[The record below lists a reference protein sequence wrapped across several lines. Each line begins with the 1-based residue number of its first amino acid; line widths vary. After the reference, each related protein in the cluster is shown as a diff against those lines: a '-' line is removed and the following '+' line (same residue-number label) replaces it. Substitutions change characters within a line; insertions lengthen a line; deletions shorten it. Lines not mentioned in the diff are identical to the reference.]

1 MKMRNPNKRISTAI
15 IIIMLSTVLFMS
27 ACTEPPPASPTPPRT
42 PGPAFQMIIE
52 RVQNL
57 AQTYEA
63 KEYVAILFPPLSKK
77 SEYDVELRAWV
88 ITITAFPPEA
98 REGFERAEWFDG
110 DIDEHFLSFRE
121 PTWLVYDDGRIVP
134 MGGAFMIEADIEQL
148 NIDKKL
154 PSQPPTP
161 TPAPAPTP
169 APVPAPVPVPV
180 PTPTK
185 AAITV
190 HLLAVLHS
198 RYDSIADLPDSA
210 KIRITGYSQ
219 DEEWMKKALAT
230 YGTTVVP
237 IYLSGSD
244 WNEALEM
251 EVIDAVLVTTHPSY
265 YLQESIESGKVLLL
279 PWSSKAVTEVTEA
292 YPETTVLARLPSN
305 TYEGQTKSIL
315 GYAPAD

>member
-148 NIDKKL
+148 NIDKTL
-154 PSQPPTP
+154 LASPPTPQPTP
-161 TPAPAPTP
+161 TPTPTP
-169 APVPAPVPVPV
+169 TPPPAPAPVPVPI
-180 PTPTK
+180 PAP
-185 AAITV
+185 
-190 HLLAVLHS
+190 S
-198 RYDSIADLPDSA
+198 GEY
-210 KIRITGYSQ
+210 RIVK
-219 DEEWMKKALAT
+219 EW
-230 YGTTVVP
+230 
-237 IYLSGSD
+237 SGSRNKMTEHFTID
-244 WNEALEM
+244 TGSW
-251 EVIDAVLVTTHPSY
+251 VIIWENDPTISSTG
-265 YLQESIESGKVLLL
+265 ESIGMLQVEVHDYNQPNAPFQIAVNSTEKQSGTRNINRLGTFYLNIIATKTR
-279 PWSSKAVTEVTEA
+279 WKIAVSAQE
-292 YPETTVLARLPSN
+292 
-305 TYEGQTKSIL
+305 
-315 GYAPAD
+315 